1 LKLAGY
7 ISDPL
12 SDFKKYLFLFYPSQP
27 YSKDNSSDNGPQKEI
42 IMTAQAFI
50 FDLSAFPSTRAAEAA
65 ANAPVAD
72 AVRLLDQAIENGL
85 PCALISELP
94 HEQAGEQLRR
104 RFGDTAHHIFSVV
117 LTGAD
122 FGARGHKAP
131 YSVVL
136 GQLGVPP
143 DSALA
148 VTTSP
153 RAIAAARTAHIGVQT
168 PKAVVMRKDVRKVSM
183 PTTTH

>member
-7 ISDPL
+7 ISYSL
-12 SDFKKYLFLFYPSQP
+12 SDSKKDLFLFYLAQP
-27 YSKDNSSDNGPQKEI
+27 YSKNNSSDNDLQKEI

-50 FDLSAFPSTRAAEAA
+50 FDLSAFRSTGV
-65 ANAPVAD
+65 PAD
-72 AVRLLDQAIENGL
+72 AERLLGQAIEDGL

-94 HEQAGEQLRR
+94 YEQAGEQLRR

-122 FGARGHKAP
+122 FEARGHKAP

-136 GQLGVPP
+136 GQLGVQP
-143 DSALA
+143 DDALA

-153 RAIAAARTAHIGVQT
+153 RAIAAARTAHIGVQVAK
-168 PKAVVMRKDVRKVSM
+168 PVVMRKDMRKVTM
-183 PTTTH
+183 HTTRH

>member
-1 LKLAGY
+1 
-7 ISDPL
+7 
-12 SDFKKYLFLFYPSQP
+12 
-27 YSKDNSSDNGPQKEI
+27 
-42 IMTAQAFI
+42 MTAQAFI
-50 FDLSAFPSTRAAEAA
+50 FDLSAFRGTEAAEAA
-65 ANAPVAD
+65 ANAPAD
-72 AVRLLDQAIENGL
+72 AERLLDQAIEDGL

-94 HEQAGEQLRR
+94 HELAGEQLRR

-136 GQLGVPP
+136 DQLGVPA
-143 DSALA
+143 DDALA

-153 RAIAAARTAHIGVQT
+153 RAIAAARVARIGVRT
-168 PKAVVMRKDVRKVSM
+168 TKAVVMRKTMRKV
-183 PTTTH
+183 TTHAATH

>member
-1 LKLAGY
+1 
-7 ISDPL
+7 
-12 SDFKKYLFLFYPSQP
+12 
-27 YSKDNSSDNGPQKEI
+27 
-42 IMTAQAFI
+42 MTAQAFI
-50 FDLSAFPSTRAAEAA
+50 FDLSAFQSTQATEAA
-65 ANAPVAD
+65 GNAPAD
-72 AVRLLDQAIENGL
+72 AARILDQAIENGL

-122 FGARGHKAP
+122 FAARGHKAP

-143 DSALA
+143 DEALA

-153 RAIAAARTAHIGVQT
+153 RAIAAARTAQIGVQA
-168 PKAVVMRKDVRKVSM
+168 PKTIVMRKDMRKVTM
-183 PTTTH
+183 QTTRH

>member
-50 FDLSAFPSTRAAEAA
+50 FDLSAFPSSG
-65 ANAPVAD
+65 APAD
-72 AVRLLDQAIENGL
+72 AERLLDEAIEHGL

-94 HEQAGEQLRR
+94 HQQAGEQLRR